1 MNKRILIAVS
11 LALTLSAQDLK
22 TTVQEVLTTN
32 PVIQEKLKNYN
43 ATKEDITIAQAGY
56 YPKLDLS
63 VGVGKED
70 GENYDRPNGV
80 ADNDFDF
87 SVYQNSL
94 SLTMNVFKG
103 FETISQVKQQK
114 SRTTSAA
121 YSYIETVNDT
131 SFEMVNQYL
140 QVMKNN
146 ELLANAQANVDI
158 NKEILNKVQKL
169 YDAGLT
175 TLSEVNKIE
184 SSLSLAKSNYVVQE
198 NTLLDVTYNM
208 HRVLGR
214 YLNVT
219 DMSRP
224 TLNVALPATIEDAAE
239 YAMKNNPSLLVSKY
253 NIKLAQATY
262 EEKKSPF
269 YPSIDLE
276 ITQQK
281 NKNLSGIEGKYDN
294 LRAMA
299 YLRYN
304 FFNGF
309 SDKAALQKSVS
320 SIHREVQTKNKLR
333 REVIEG
339 LNLSWAANEKLKDQL
354 EHLKRYK
361 EFSLKTLTLYA
372 KEYDLGRRSLLDLL
386 SAQNDFIGAKAQII
400 NTQYSMLFAKYRILD
415 AMGILVT
422 TVLGE
427 ENISYN
433 NVGLAGK
440 TPEVK
445 DTLPV
450 SYDEDKDLVT
460 ADKDICA
467 NSLTQTMKNTYG
479 CQFNFEDTSRI
490 ERYTGFTFDDES
502 DTLTEDGKNRLNNLI
517 TQIETFGFDKMKF
530 DIVGNVD
537 TDNED
542 MSNEDIVALS
552 EKRAQIIKQKLIEA
566 GALEDNITTYAYG
579 DEAPLVTNESSDS
592 IEINNRADI
601 VVRKLK

>member
-1 MNKRILIAVS
+1 MKKKVLIAVS

-32 PVIQEKLKNYN
+32 PIIQEKLKNYN
-43 ATKEDITIAQAGY
+43 ATKKDVTIAQAGY

-63 VGVGKED
+63 IGVGQED
-70 GENYDRPNGV
+70 GESAQGQ
-80 ADNDFDF
+80 DFDF

-94 SLTMNVFKG
+94 SLTMNIFKG
-103 FETISQVKQQK
+103 FETVNQVKQQK
-114 SRTTSAA
+114 SRTISAA

-131 SFEMVNQYL
+131 SFEMLNQYL

-146 ELLANAQANVDI
+146 ELLGNAQANVDI
-158 NKEILNKVQKL
+158 NKEILTKVRKL

-184 SSLSLAKSNYVVQE
+184 SSLSLAESNYVVQE

-214 YLNVT
+214 YLDTNKMT
-219 DMSRP
+219 RP
-224 TLNVALPATIEDAAE
+224 TFNVALPASIEDAAE

-276 ITQQK
+276 LTQQK
-281 NKNLSGIEGKYDN
+281 NKNLSGVEGKYDN

-309 SDKAALQKSVS
+309 ADKAALQKSVS
-320 SIHREVQTKNKLR
+320 SIHQEVQIKNKLR

-354 EHLKRYK
+354 KHLKKYK
-361 EFSLKTLTLYA
+361 DFSLKTLTLYA

-400 NTQYSMLFAKYRILD
+400 NTEYSMLFAKYRILD
-415 AMGILVT
+415 AMGTLVT

-440 TPEVK
+440 EPQNN
-445 DTLPV
+445 DSLPV
-450 SYDEDKDLVT
+450 SYDEDQDLVS
-460 ADKDICA
+460 ADKDICS
-467 NSLTQTMKNTYG
+467 NSLSEPMKSLYG
-479 CQFNFEDTSRI
+479 CKFTFKDTTRI
-490 ERYTGFTFDDES
+490 ERYSGFTFDDDS
-502 DTLTEDGKNRLNNLI
+502 DTLTLEGQSRLNSLI
-517 TQIETFGFDKMKF
+517 MQIEPYGFNKMKF
-530 DIVGNVD
+530 DVIGNVD
-537 TDNED
+537 TQD
-542 MSNEDIVALS
+542 MNKEDILTLS
-552 EKRAQIIKQKLIEA
+552 KKRAEIVKQKLLEA
-566 GALEDNITTYAYG
+566 GAIEENITIYG
-579 DEAPLVTNESSDS
+579 NGDDAPLVTNESSDS
-592 IEINNRADI
+592 IQINNRADI
-601 VVRKLK
+601 VIRKLK